1 MLLKKNKETA
11 RGSPDDVEG
20 NSRNSVLDILMHKYQ
35 KSFPLFNRKLQV
47 QQWNLE
53 KKLVIEM

>member
-20 NSRNSVLDILMHKYQ
+20 NSTNSVLDILMHEYQ
-35 KSFPLFNRKLQV
+35 KSFPSFNRKLQV

-53 KKLVIEM
+53 KKLGIEM